1 MPSDLPKRWPGEHPH
16 RGRRLPRFVSVLLWV
31 VTAALGLVVVM
42 RLVAWDHFQP
52 FVVLDAFT
60 ALIYLPAWI
69 VLVVA
74 ALGRRF
80 LLAGAA
86 LLIVVAQ
93 VAFLLPELTA
103 TEPVPTWA
111 TKAPTLKLLD
121 ANTDLPNKNLSGYA
135 KEISQFR
142 PQLVTM
148 EETNRVVASQLHS
161 DGVLRD
167 LPYQINIMQYGPA
180 GFFVASHYPLTKTH
194 IVYLYGRPLIVQTV
208 VQLPSGPQPLWVVH
222 TIAPLPSSFSQWQGG
237 SRPSASS
244 SGPADR
250 QICW

>member
-1 MPSDLPKRWPGEHPH
+1 MADGCT
-16 RGRRLPRFVSVLLWV
+16 RFVSVLLWV

-93 VAFLLPELTA
+93 VAFSPARTDGNRARSNVGHQGAHPQAPRREHRSPE
-103 TEPVPTWA
+103 
-111 TKAPTLKLLD
+111 
-121 ANTDLPNKNLSGYA
+121 
-135 KEISQFR
+135 
-142 PQLVTM
+142 
-148 EETNRVVASQLHS
+148 
-161 DGVLRD
+161 
-167 LPYQINIMQYGPA
+167 
-180 GFFVASHYPLTKTH
+180 
-194 IVYLYGRPLIVQTV
+194 
-208 VQLPSGPQPLWVVH
+208 
-222 TIAPLPSSFSQWQGG
+222 
-237 SRPSASS
+237 
-244 SGPADR
+244 
-250 QICW
+250 